1 MNRCFT
7 MLLKTNKNWKKYL
20 NIDDEALLNKII
32 EDVAKYRSAYKT
44 AEEVK
49 IAQLWCALLDME
61 KKIQRI
67 DKRMKRIEII
77 FDAIAQRMEEEK
89 SSLIKTLREF

>member
-1 MNRCFT
+1 

-32 EDVAKYRSAYKT
+32 EEVAKYRSAYKN

-61 KKIQRI
+61 KKLQKL
-67 DKRMKRIEII
+67 DARMKRIEAI
-77 FDAIAQRMEEEK
+77 FDAIAQRVEEEK
-89 SSLIKTLREF
+89 SSLIKTLRGF

>member
-1 MNRCFT
+1 

>member
-44 AEEVK
+44 AEDVK

-61 KKIQRI
+61 KKIQRL

>member
-44 AEEVK
+44 AEDVK